1 MLSKDELLETIET
14 LEDTGI
20 DLSFEI
26 VMLQFR
32 SKLRS
37 DVPITIY
44 IGGNPEYRE
53 EMFEEFH

>member
-1 MLSKDELLETIET
+1 MITTNELLATIET

-20 DLSFEI
+20 DLTFEV
-26 VMLQFR
+26 VMLQMKHR
-32 SKLRS
+32 LRP

-53 EMFEEFH
+53 DMIGDFH